1 MSTKPLFSQRIEGLR
16 TPRTADPRT
25 VILCRCEEDAV
36 KASIR
41 LSGLTMD
48 VIGAR
53 IGVSKQ
59 AVAKWRRKGVPQN
72 RTTAFENATG
82 TKLLTQYR
90 DLEKAQRAAAGVV
103 RERDYLAEVVAPTQQ
118 TWASYGRAA
127 A

>member
-1 MSTKPLFSQRIEGLR
+1 MKPLIPQRIEGIR
-16 TPRTADPRT
+16 SPRAADPRT

-59 AVAKWRRKGVPQN
+59 AVAKWRRKGVPQS
-72 RTTAFENATG
+72 RTTAFENVTG
-82 TKLLTQYR
+82 TRLLTQYR
-90 DLEKAQRAAAGVV
+90 DLEKAQRAAAGIV
-103 RERDYLAEVVAPTQQ
+103 RERDHIAELIAPTQQ
-118 TWASYGRAA
+118 TWASYGRVAA
-127 A
+127 